1 MLFLNHRTLFV
12 YSTACRCSA
21 LEEIQAMY
29 CDIHFLT
36 SSFTFKLILKISKT
50 SNFSKIM
57 PKTKQFSIQSSPPQK
72 SFPNISESIKVF
84 IMANG
89 FDPQNFH
96 QKCFFPKFGEDF
108 KLLER
113 RNSPKK
119 TCVQHWLCIYN
130 FAQDFAK
137 LKIINYHQ

>member
-89 FDPQNFH
+89 FDPKIFTKNVSFLNLGRISNFWREEIPPRRHVCNTGFVFTILHKILQN
-96 QKCFFPKFGEDF
+96 
-108 KLLER
+108 
-113 RNSPKK
+113 
-119 TCVQHWLCIYN
+119 
-130 FAQDFAK
+130 
-137 LKIINYHQ
+137 